1 MQKVQYA
8 QVQRCARQ
16 IFICMTIVP
25 LHHIITEILLWRGA
39 ESRPCDLSHV
49 GGQNPNHQLCRQRG
63 WMGFIALYPSMQY
76 PFIHCKLRR
85 QIRVSTRLVM
95 HTHEQRQQQDCYM
108 YSPVPDT
115 YFGKSIYYVPT
126 TLKSIARST
135 SSAQFGSE
143 HSHHDLRIWQ
153 ASSWHHH
160 RATFESEE
168 IPPRPSICLPS
179 GSGAPGTNGAVARG
193 ANIRLDRTNTTHAR
207 PQTS

>member
-1 MQKVQYA
+1 MRRCICSLFRRLQNVPFPSCGWHNSLQKVQYA

-85 QIRVSTRLVM
+85 QIRVSTSTPMSNGSNKIATCTPQSLTPILANR
-95 HTHEQRQQQDCYM
+95 Y
-108 YSPVPDT
+108 
-115 YFGKSIYYVPT
+115 T
-126 TLKSIARST
+126 TS
-135 SSAQFGSE
+135 Q
-143 HSHHDLRIWQ
+143 
-153 ASSWHHH
+153 
-160 RATFESEE
+160 
-168 IPPRPSICLPS
+168 PR
-179 GSGAPGTNGAVARG
+179 
-193 ANIRLDRTNTTHAR
+193 
-207 PQTS
+207 